1 MIMTREE
8 KHLSVLSIYLEQ
20 MEKRYDREFKKLG
33 DSLADETRVPQLV
46 ELYHKIEGIKKE
58 IGELKKY

>member
-8 KHLSVLSIYLEQ
+8 KHVSVLSIYLEQ
-20 MEKRYDREFKKLG
+20 MEKKYDREFEKLG
-33 DSLADETRVPQLV
+33 DSVADETRVPKLV
-46 ELYHKIEGIKKE
+46 ELYHKIEEVRKE